1 MQSQRLRSLK
11 TGGRGLLT
19 ATVSKALCKASA
31 PLEQSEGEVEMTI
44 SSQRFLILSGHLTTR
59 PIVGFLTIAI
69 LAVALSAQT
78 ASQDQ
83 SADLKPNQSIPVTIS
98 GYVRDM
104 ACLMKFNE
112 ALKPTNDCA
121 LMCARA
127 GSPLVIVTKKGVI
140 YVPMS
145 AEIPDTSQ
153 REKLMPFVG
162 SYVEVTGEMFQRSGI
177 SAIVIKQI
185 KKANDTE
192 S

>member
-1 MQSQRLRSLK
+1 
-11 TGGRGLLT
+11 
-19 ATVSKALCKASA
+19 
-31 PLEQSEGEVEMTI
+31 MTI
-44 SSQRFLILSGHLTTR
+44 SRQRFLVLSGYLPTRVR
-59 PIVGFLTIAI
+59 PIVGILTIAI
-69 LAVALSAQT
+69 LTVSLCAQT
-78 ASQDQ
+78 ASPDQ
-83 SADLKPNQSIPVTIS
+83 SADLKPNKSTTVIIS

-127 GSPLVIVTKKGVI
+127 GSPLVIVTKKGII

-145 AEIPDTSQ
+145 AAIPDTSQ

-162 SYVEVTGEMFQRSGI
+162 SYVEITGEMFQRSGI
-177 SAIVIKQI
+177 KAIVIEQI
-185 KKANDTE
+185 KKADDPE

>member
-1 MQSQRLRSLK
+1 MLGEKCLHHSVRHPVDRCRTRQQSFN
-11 TGGRGLLT
+11 TGSYGL
-19 ATVSKALCKASA
+19 
-31 PLEQSEGEVEMTI
+31 P
-44 SSQRFLILSGHLTTR
+44 TTTMR
-59 PIVGFLTIAI
+59 PIIGVLTIAI
-69 LAVALSAQT
+69 LTVSPCAQT
-78 ASQDQ
+78 TSADQ
-83 SADLKPNQSIPVTIS
+83 SANLKPNKSTTVTIS

-121 LMCARA
+121 SMCARA
-127 GSPLVIVTKKGVI
+127 GSPLVIVTKKGII

-162 SYVEVTGEMFQRSGI
+162 SYVKVTGEMFQRSGI
-177 SAIVIKQI
+177 KAIVIAQI
-185 KKANDTE
+185 KKADDTG